1 MKTQITSPGEVEGG
15 EMEGGDQAERF
26 LGLERERERET
37 LSGEELSKH

>member
-26 LGLERERERET
+26 LGLERERERDAVWGGVE
-37 LSGEELSKH
+37 